1 MSENRVGFYKDQ
13 ILDFHLLKD
22 PSMSVIGPGRV
33 YFTGTGL
40 ADWALRYSL

>member
-1 MSENRVGFYKDQ
+1 MSENRVGFVKGQ
-13 ILDFHLLKD
+13 FLDFHLLKD